1 MNVVRYTNKGLKEI
15 NPPSILRIP
24 ADVQNKNLYLQKYK
38 PGLAE
43 SLLFSAIRMIC
54 TVFLY
59 FCIGYSIIRLFV
71 CFTALFPCF

>member
-1 MNVVRYTNKGLKEI
+1 MNVVRYTNEGLKRI
-15 NPPSILRIP
+15 NSPSIPCIS
-24 ADVQNKNLYLQKYK
+24 ADIQNKNLHLQKYK

-59 FCIGYSIIRLFV
+59 FRIGYSIIRLFV